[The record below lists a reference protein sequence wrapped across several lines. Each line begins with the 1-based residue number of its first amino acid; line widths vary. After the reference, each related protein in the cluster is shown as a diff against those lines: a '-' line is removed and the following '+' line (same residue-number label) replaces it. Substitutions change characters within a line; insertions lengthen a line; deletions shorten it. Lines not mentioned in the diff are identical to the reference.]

1 VMVGNKIDLE
11 DERKIST
18 KEAQELANSFQ
29 M

>member
-1 VMVGNKIDLE
+1 VMVGNKSDLE

-18 KEAQELANSFQ
+18 KEAQQLAKSFQ